1 MKGAIT
7 AFKFLARGG
16 RFDLA
21 QVSPQQVS
29 AAVLYL
35 PLVGIF
41 LGLVLVVLNRL
52 LDPHLESEM
61 LGTLLVTVLALL
73 TGANHYEGL
82 QNTFDALATKMGLGE
97 RKRRSGA
104 FGVLAIVLVIL
115 FKVQALIAT
124 GETRSLG
131 LLLTPMFARWSLVIF
146 LYGSDSIAEGSAR
159 ILAVNMRAWH
169 LVLTTTVV
177 LLVAAFLIARTT
189 LWIGLCLSL
198 FALLSRTYLRWRNGY
213 VSDDNVGAVI
223 ELSETLSFVLFA
235 SL

>member
-1 MKGAIT
+1 MRSVVT
-7 AFKFLARGG
+7 ALKFLTLGG

-29 AAVLYL
+29 AAVPYF
-35 PLVGIF
+35 PLVGIL

-61 LGTLLVTVLALL
+61 LGTLLVTALALL

-82 QNTFDALATKMGLGE
+82 QNTFDTLSTKTRLGE
-97 RKRRSGA
+97 RRGSGA
-104 FGVLAIVLVIL
+104 FGVLAIVVVVLLKI
-115 FKVQALIAT
+115 QALIVT
-124 GETRSLG
+124 GETRGLG

-146 LYGSDSIAEGSAR
+146 LYGSASIAEGSAR
-159 ILAVNMRAWH
+159 ILAVNVRAWH
-169 LVLTTTVV
+169 LVLTTVVV
-177 LLVAAFLIARTT
+177 LSFAAFLIGRTA

-198 FALLSRTYLRWRNGY
+198 FALLARSYLRWRNGY
-213 VSDDNVGAVI
+213 ISDDNLGATI
-223 ELSETLSFVLFA
+223 ELSETLSFILLA

>member
-7 AFKFLARGG
+7 AFKFLTLGG

-21 QVSPQQVS
+21 QVGAQQVS
-29 AAVLYL
+29 AVVLCL

-73 TGANHYEGL
+73 TGANHYQGL
-82 QNTFDALATKMGLGE
+82 QNTFDALSTKVGLGE
-97 RKRRSGA
+97 RKGPSGA
-104 FGVLAIVLVIL
+104 FGVLAIVLVVL
-115 FKVQALIAT
+115 LKVQALIVT
-124 GETRSLG
+124 GETRTLG

-146 LYGSDSIAEGSAR
+146 LYGSASIGEGSAR
-159 ILAVNMRAWH
+159 ILAANMRAWH
-169 LVLTTTVV
+169 LVLTTAII
-177 LLVAAFLIARTT
+177 LLLAVFLIARTA

-198 FALLSRTYLRWRNGY
+198 FALLSRSYLRWRNGG
-213 VSDDNVGAVI
+213 VSDDNVGAMI
-223 ELSETLSFVLFA
+223 ELSETLSFVLIA

>member
-7 AFKFLARGG
+7 AFKFLTLGE

-29 AAVLYL
+29 AAVLYF
-35 PLVGIF
+35 PLVGIL

-61 LGTLLVTVLALL
+61 LGTLLVTALALL

-82 QNTFDALATKMGLGE
+82 QNTFDRLSAKTELGE
-97 RKRRSGA
+97 RRGSGA
-104 FGVLAIVLVIL
+104 FGVLAIVVVVLLKI
-115 FKVQALIAT
+115 QALIVT
-124 GETRSLG
+124 GETRGLG

-146 LYGSDSIAEGSAR
+146 LYGSASIAEGSAR
-159 ILAVNMRAWH
+159 ILAVNVRAWH
-169 LVLTTTVV
+169 LVLTTVVV
-177 LLVAAFLIARTT
+177 LSFAAFLIGRTA

-198 FALLSRTYLRWRNGY
+198 FALLARSYLQWRNGY
-213 VSDDNVGAVI
+213 VSDDNLGATI
-223 ELSETLSFVLFA
+223 ELSETLSFVLLA

>member
-7 AFKFLARGG
+7 AFKFLTFGG
-16 RFDLA
+16 RLDLA
-21 QVSPQQVS
+21 QVSAQQVS
-29 AAVLYL
+29 AAVLSL

-52 LDPHLESEM
+52 LEPHLESEM

-73 TGANHYEGL
+73 TAANHYQGL
-82 QNTFDALATKMGLGE
+82 QNTFDVLSAKTGLGE
-97 RKRRSGA
+97 RKGRSGA
-104 FGVLAIVLVIL
+104 FGVLAIVLVVL
-115 FKVQALIAT
+115 VKVQALIVT
-124 GETRSLG
+124 GETRTLG

-146 LYGSDSIAEGSAR
+146 LYGSASIAEGAAR
-159 ILAVNMRAWH
+159 ILAVNVRAWH
-169 LVLTTTVV
+169 LVLTTAVV
-177 LLVAAFLIARTT
+177 LSLAAFLIARTA

-198 FALLSRTYLRWRNGY
+198 FALLSRSYLRWRNGC

-223 ELSETLSFVLFA
+223 ELSETLSFALLA